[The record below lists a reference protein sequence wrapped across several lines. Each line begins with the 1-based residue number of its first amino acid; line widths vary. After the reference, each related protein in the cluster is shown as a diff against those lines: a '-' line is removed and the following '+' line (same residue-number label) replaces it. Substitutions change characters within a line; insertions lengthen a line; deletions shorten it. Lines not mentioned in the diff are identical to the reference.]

1 MRNLLFKLRFVI
13 FIKMIIA
20 LKFCNSAGG
29 RGGAIATKGKT
40 SKLRFDIL
48 YYKLWSYL

>member
-1 MRNLLFKLRFVI
+1 
-13 FIKMIIA
+13 MIIA